1 MPRLKSLVVFLFFA
15 MAACRPNDRAQP
27 SFHVSID
34 SSGSYPIIESIGDAP
49 VRNAALLHEIGA
61 TGSAFEFG
69 TIRSVLLDR
78 RGQVYVVDPSNRTIP
93 VFDSTGTFLR
103 QVGRDGSGPGEY
115 RTPYSIAW
123 LGDQLALLD
132 PGNGRIGL
140 FDPTGAWVTSW
151 PAPLITGGSFIRL
164 HRTPPTFWSYA
175 LRSTGARP
183 VGVFVRYATSGPI
196 DTVAVVRPAPGTA
209 NTRMCARPDD
219 AVSFFAAPFG
229 PTLISIP
236 TRTGT
241 QAVALTSRY
250 QVTFVDSEGDTLRVL
265 ERSVAPTPITDA
277 EWDSANG
284 DWIKFRREWPTADC
298 DRGDFA
304 RPAVKPPVVSMF
316 HDDVGRLWVELVTPD
331 GPRYEVFD
339 AEGRLEATVVGL
351 PPSGGIDPGVAGNRV
366 AIPGLDSLGTPIVR
380 VYRVSR

>member
-1 MPRLKSLVVFLFFA
+1 MTRLKACVVLSVLV
-15 MAACRPNDRAQP
+15 ACRPTDSART

-49 VRNAALLHEIGA
+49 VWNATLLHEIGA

-93 VFDSTGTFLR
+93 VFDSMGVFLR

-123 LGDQLALLD
+123 LDDQLALLD

-140 FDPTGAWVTSW
+140 FDSAGAWVTSW
-151 PAPLITGGSFIRL
+151 PAPLITGGNVVRL
-164 HRTPPTFWSYA
+164 HRTPPLFWSLA
-175 LRSTGARP
+175 LRSREGRSAP
-183 VGVFVRYATSGPI
+183 VFVRYSQAGPV
-196 DTVAVVRPAPGTA
+196 DTMAVVQVAPTETRP
-209 NTRMCARPDD
+209 RMCARPDG
-219 AVSFFAAPFG
+219 AMSYFATPFG
-229 PTLISIP
+229 ASFIAIP
-236 TRTGT
+236 TPAGA

-250 QVTFVDSEGDTLRVL
+250 QVTFVDAEGDTLRVL

-284 DWIKFRREWPTADC
+284 EWNRFRREWPTADC

-316 HDDVGRLWVELVTPD
+316 HDEVGRLWVELVTPD

-351 PPSGGIDPGVAGNRV
+351 PPSGGIDPGVAGNRI